1 MSFIRK
7 FREIKKLPDWI
18 FYIPAKLIFLFRYL
32 MRTEIIDPHG
42 HLGSEG
48 APGVIIIWH
57 NRLLFFPVM
66 CPRWEREH
74 TSALI
79 SASRDGQYIADLCK
93 QWNVESIRGSSSR
106 KSVQVMGEAVESLK
120 NGRYVA
126 MTPDG
131 PRGPRYSMSRG
142 PVRMASETCVKLIP
156 VAINYSSYWE
166 LKSWDRF
173 QIPKPWAKIT
183 YVLGEALHIPPDLTE
198 EDVEKWREELRKK
211 LNLISGVTPE
221 MEKEAEKDAVE
232 YAARKAAKRNKETG
246 K

>member
-1 MSFIRK
+1 MNILKQK
-7 FREIKKLPDWI
+7 FRSIHKFPTWIYWLPARLLQLSLHTLYRYEIV
-18 FYIPAKLIFLFRYL
+18 
-32 MRTEIIDPHG
+32 DPNHLLDETHG
-42 HLGSEG
+42 IV
-48 APGVIIIWH
+48 AICWH
-57 NRLLFFPVM
+57 NRLFFFAAAFPAAVRKRT
-66 CPRWEREH
+66 C
-74 TSALI
+74 AVV

-142 PVRMASETCVKLIP
+142 PVRMASETGVKLIP

-173 QIPKPWAKIT
+173 QIPKPFAKVTLVI
-183 YVLGEALHIPPDLTE
+183 GEGIMIPP
-198 EDVEKWREELRKK
+198 ELP
-211 LNLISGVTPE
+211 PE
-221 MEKEAEKDAVE
+221 EAEHWRLIVE
-232 YAARKAAKRNKETG
+232 NKLKEIAED
-246 K
+246 KK

>member
-1 MSFIRK
+1 MSLTQK

-42 HLGSEG
+42 HLGSKG

-66 CPRWEREH
+66 CPRWEREN

-93 QWNVESIRGSSSR
+93 QWRVEAIRGSSSR

-120 NGRYVA
+120 SGKYVA

-142 PVRMASETCVKLIP
+142 PVRMASETGVKLIP
-156 VAINYSSYWE
+156 VSINYSSYWE
-166 LKSWDRF
+166 LKSWDKF

-183 YVLGEALHIPPDLTE
+183 YILGEALYIPPDLTE
-198 EDVEKWREELRKK
+198 MEVDEWREKLRKK
-211 LNLISGVTPE
+211 LNSISGVTPE
-221 MEKEAEKDAVE
+221 MEIEAEKDARE
-232 YAARKAAKRNKETG
+232 YAARKAAKRNKG
-246 K
+246 SQK

>member
-79 SASRDGQYIADLCK
+79 SASRDGQYIADLCR
-93 QWNVESIRGSSSR
+93 QWKVESIRGSSSR
-106 KSVQVMGEAVESLK
+106 KSVQVMAAAVESLRK
-120 NGRYVA
+120 GKYVA

-131 PRGPRYSMSRG
+131 PRGPRYSISRG
-142 PVRMASETCVKLIP
+142 PVRMASETGVKLIP

-166 LKSWDRF
+166 LKSWDKF
-173 QIPKPWAKIT
+173 QIPKP
-183 YVLGEALHIPPDLTE
+183 
-198 EDVEKWREELRKK
+198 
-211 LNLISGVTPE
+211 
-221 MEKEAEKDAVE
+221 
-232 YAARKAAKRNKETG
+232 
-246 K
+246 